1 MRLSGFH
8 RQNDLLVVVHDNG
21 VTVVGE
27 LLVQLRV
34 EGDVFTVRLLAGLI
48 VFFVLGAARPQC
60 QGNWLIYRCCCR
72 VFVDCQF

>member
-27 LLVQLRV
+27 LLVELRV
-34 EGDVFTVRLLAGLI
+34 EGDVFAVRLLVGLI
-48 VFFVLGAARPQC
+48 AFLYWVLLRYDVKVTG
-60 QGNWLIYRCCCR
+60 
-72 VFVDCQF
+72 

>member
-27 LLVQLRV
+27 LLVELRV
-34 EGDVFTVRLLAGLI
+34 DGDVFAVRLLVGLI
-48 VFFVLGAARPQC
+48 VFFVLGAATLRC
-60 QGNWLIYRCCCR
+60 QSNWLSYRCCCC
-72 VFVDCQF
+72 VFVDCQV

>member
-27 LLVQLRV
+27 LRVELRV
-34 EGDVFTVRLLAGLI
+34 EGDVFAVRLLVGLI
-48 VFFVLGAARPQC
+48 VFLYWVLLRYDVKVTG
-60 QGNWLIYRCCCR
+60 
-72 VFVDCQF
+72 